1 MPRGIGTEAAPVD
14 ALRRVIANIRT
25 YLGQL
30 PPSGKLIIA
39 LVVVIAALIL
49 FVVSQAASKP
59 KWVELLPGAPLVEQ
73 QQAITTLKTQGIRYQ
88 TDGNKLMVSPD
99 DEWAARGALS
109 EAGKMPADV
118 SQLFKNIL
126 EKQTWHTS
134 RFQSEQYYNLDLQKA
149 LSTVVSNFGGV
160 KTATVFIDAPESN
173 GLGAAVRKPKASVNV
188 ITSPGR
194 ALTQQQVDAIATLV
208 AGAKAGLDL
217 ANVKVV
223 DVTAGRERKA
233 TSPDQASSSTYME
246 HAAAVERQMADKLQD
261 LLAGVPGVKVAV
273 TAQVDVT
280 SVQARVVKNFPTG
293 DGTVSLLKKSD
304 DQKTTQSE
312 PTKGAEPGPRSNQ
325 AADINRGGGKGGAK
339 SEMESGVSE
348 MENHVGSRDEKIT
361 DPRGMPTSLAAS
373 INVPR
378 GYIVQLLQP
387 KSADAGKADQPAA
400 EKKAEPTEKEIEDR
414 FKLEQ
419 MRIEQLVKPHLKSRG
434 ADGKMA
440 DGEVVV
446 SMVPGDFAVAASATA
461 PSGIMGSLGLA
472 TPSGGGSVLGM
483 NLGAGLLDK
492 ALVSLLAV
500 VALGM
505 MVMMVKKQGK
515 KVELPSAE
523 ELVGIPPQL
532 EIKNDLVGEADEG
545 ETVMAGIEVDEGS
558 IQQQKM
564 LESVGEFVKS
574 QPDGAARLVKRWIVR
589 ED

>member
-1 MPRGIGTEAAPVD
+1 MD

-30 PPSGKLIIA
+30 PTSGQLIIA

-49 FVVSQAASKP
+49 FVVSQQASKP
-59 KWVELLPGAPLVEQ
+59 RWVELLPGSPQAEQ
-73 QQAITTLKTQGIRYQ
+73 QQAIATLKNQGIRYQ
-88 TDGNKLMVSPD
+88 TEGNKLMVSPD

-109 EAGKMPADV
+109 EAGKLPADV

-134 RFQSEQYYNLDLQKA
+134 RYQSEQYYNLDLQKA

-160 KTATVFIDAPESN
+160 KNATVFLDTPEAT
-173 GLGAAVRKPKASVNV
+173 GLGAAVKRPSASVNV

-194 ALTQQQVDAIATLV
+194 PLTQQQVDAIANLV
-208 AGAKAGLDL
+208 SGAKAGLEV
-217 ANVKVV
+217 ARVKIV

-246 HAAAVERQMADKLQD
+246 HAAAVERQMAEKLQD
-261 LLAGVPGVKVAV
+261 LLSGVPGVKVAV

-280 SVQARVVKNFPTG
+280 SVNARVRKNFATG

-312 PTKGAEPGPRSNQ
+312 PSRGAEPGPRSNQ
-325 AADINRGGGKGGAK
+325 TADINRGVSRSGAK
-339 SEMESGVSE
+339 SEMETGIAE
-348 MENHVGSRDEKIT
+348 MENHVGTREEQII
-361 DPRGMPTSLAAS
+361 DPRGMPTALAAS

-378 GYIVQLLQP
+378 SYIVKLLTP
-387 KSADAGKADQPAA
+387 KDEPKTDKPTPDA
-400 EKKAEPTEKEIEDR
+400 KKAEPTDKEIDDR
-414 FKLEQ
+414 FKIEQ
-419 MRIEQLVKPHLKSRG
+419 ARIESLVKPHLRSRTSE
-434 ADGKMA
+434 GKII

-446 SMVPGDFAVAASATA
+446 SLVPGEFPTEGMAASSTA
-461 PSGIMGSLGLA
+461 GMLGSLGLA
-472 TPSGGGSVLGM
+472 TPNAGGSGIGLGFS
-483 NLGAGLLDK
+483 GGLLDK
-492 ALVSLLAV
+492 ALVALLAV

-515 KVELPSAE
+515 KVELPTAE

-545 ETVMAGIEVDEGS
+545 ETVMTGIEIDEGA

-564 LESVGEFVKS
+564 LESVGDFVKT
-574 QPDGAARLVKRWIVR
+574 QPDGAARLVKRWLVR

>member
-1 MPRGIGTEAAPVD
+1 MD
-14 ALRRVIANIRT
+14 ALRRVLANIRT

-30 PPSGKLIIA
+30 PPSGKIIIA

-49 FVVSQAASKP
+49 FVVSQQASKP
-59 KWVELLPGAPLVEQ
+59 RWVELLPGSPQAEQ
-73 QQAITTLKTQGIRYQ
+73 QQAIATLKNQGIAYQ
-88 TDGNKLMVSPD
+88 TEGNKLMVSPD

-134 RFQSEQYYNLDLQKA
+134 RYQSEQYYNLDLQRA

-160 KTATVFIDAPESN
+160 KSATVLLDSPEPS
-173 GLGAAVRKPKASVNV
+173 GLGAAVKRPSASVNV
-188 ITSPGR
+188 FTSPGR
-194 ALTQQQVDAIATLV
+194 PLTQQQVDAIANLV
-208 AGAKAGLDL
+208 AGAKAGLEV
-217 ANVKVV
+217 ARVKIV

-246 HAAAVERQMADKLQD
+246 HAAAVERQMAEKLQD

-280 SVQARVVKNFPTG
+280 SVQARVVKNFGTG

-304 DQKTTQSE
+304 DQKTTQSD
-312 PTKGAEPGPRSNQ
+312 PTRGAEPGPRSNQ
-325 AADINRGGGKGGAK
+325 TADINRGSSKSGAK

-348 MENHVGSRDEKIT
+348 MENHVGSRDEKII

-378 GYIVQLLQP
+378 GYIVKLLSP
-387 KSADAGKADQPAA
+387 KEEGKSAKAAADA
-400 EKKAEPTEKEIEDR
+400 KKAEPTDKEIDDR
-414 FKLEQ
+414 FKIEQ
-419 MRIEQLVKPHLKSRG
+419 ARIEALVKPHLKSRT
-434 ADGKMA
+434 AEGKVV

-446 SMVPGDFAVAASATA
+446 SLVPGDFASETASA
-461 PSGIMGSLGLA
+461 PSPGGMLGSLGLA
-472 TPSGGGSVLGM
+472 TPTTGGGGGLSLG
-483 NLGAGLLDK
+483 GGLLDK
-492 ALVSLLAV
+492 ALVALLAV

-515 KVELPSAE
+515 KVELPTAE

-545 ETVMAGIEVDEGS
+545 ETVMTGIEIDEGA

-564 LESVGEFVKS
+564 LESVGEFVRT
-574 QPDGAARLVKRWIVR
+574 QPDGAARLVKRWLVR